1 MRIMKFVFLFI
12 LLSGCVNNSIH
23 IVDSPNKLKN
33 IKSIFVEKLPADG
46 RGVNQLIVNK
56 LVTMGYQATT
66 EQPQPEN
73 VDAIITYRDKWRWD
87 MAMYML
93 SLSIKIKEPD
103 TEFPIASGNSL
114 HTSLTRKTP
123 EGMVNEVLT
132 NIFYGE

>member
-103 TEFPIASGNSL
+103 TGFPIASGNSL